1 MAAGSPSFPT
11 RSSTRRIPWM
21 AAGIGQGVADHR
33 LGRISPKIRAL
44 KVGHDVIVMIHW
56 GGEYSFYPLPYQM
69 RQARRMIDYGAL
81 HPWPRTSSS
90 AGDRA
95 VPRRPNR
102 VQPGKLHLRRAAQFA
117 NRSFIYGAEPGRIG
131 AGTAERDLPGS
142 PRAARS
148 SAGDRKLRPGG
159 LIDNLGAAYAQK
171 DRQFWNDISH
181 AYLTD
186 LCGRVIRTR
195 SAKYLFVPPWSFY
208 RDVGLGRIVRK
219 LKPANVLALFR

>member
-1 MAAGSPSFPT
+1 MYS
-11 RSSTRRIPWM
+11 
-21 AAGIGQGVADHR
+21 
-33 LGRISPKIRAL
+33 LGNFIFDEPHK
-44 KVGHDVIVMIHW
+44 
-56 GGEYSFYPLPYQM
+56 
-69 RQARRMIDYGAL
+69 
-81 HPWPRTSSS
+81 
-90 AGDRA
+90 
-95 VPRRPNR
+95 
-102 VQPGKLHLRRAAQFA
+102 FA
-117 NRSFIYGAEPGRIG
+117 NRSFIYGA
-131 AGTAERDLPGS
+131 DLDGS
-142 PRAARS
+142 GWYGGARS
-148 SAGDRKLRPGG
+148 SWFTSSGTFQRWFDGRKLRLER